1 MAKDKVTRRLAAI
14 FVAGMVGS
22 SRLME
27 ADEDGTI
34 ARRKAYRAELF
45 DPKISEHDGRIATTI
60 GELGLPTVLIQEGG

>member
-1 MAKDKVTRRLAAI
+1 
-14 FVAGMVGS
+14 
-22 SRLME
+22 ME

-45 DPKISEHDGRIATTI
+45 DPKISEPDGRIATTI